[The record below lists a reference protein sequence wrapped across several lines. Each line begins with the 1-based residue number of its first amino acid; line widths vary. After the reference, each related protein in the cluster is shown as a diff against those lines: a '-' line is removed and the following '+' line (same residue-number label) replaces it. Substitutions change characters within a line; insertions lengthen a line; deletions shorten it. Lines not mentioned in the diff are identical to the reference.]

1 MADKIKVLMLQ
12 PIHEE
17 GFKLFDDRFEVIV
30 AKDPSPAAV
39 KAELAGVQG
48 IIVRIAGC
56 PREIIEAA
64 PDLKV
69 IAKHGVGPDNID
81 VAAATERSILVLNT
95 PDANA
100 VSVAEHTVAAIG
112 ALAKRALYN
121 DRAMRAGNW
130 KVRGELKAVDLDGK
144 TLGLVGTGK
153 IGSLVARKARGAF
166 DMRVIAYD
174 PYVNPGVAAAN
185 GITLVENLADVF
197 RQADVVS
204 LHTPLTP
211 QTRKLVSAELIAAM
225 KPTAFLVNFARGEVV
240 DEAALIAALQ
250 NGTIAGAALDVF
262 EQEPPAADNPL
273 FQLDNVILSPHSA
286 AQTAECVVRMSTTTA
301 QGVVDALTGVRPR
314 YIYNAEALGIRK

>member
-12 PIHEE
+12 PIHED
-17 GFKLFDDRFEVIV
+17 GIKLFDDRFELLT

-56 PREIIEAA
+56 PKEIIDAA

-81 VAAATERSILVLNT
+81 VAAATERGILVLNT

-130 KVRGELKAVDLDGK
+130 KVRGELKATDLDGK
-144 TLGLVGTGK
+144 VLGLVGTGK
-153 IGSLVARKARGAF
+153 IGTLVAKKCMGAF

-174 PYVNPGVAAAN
+174 PYVKPEVAAAN
-185 GITLVENLADVF
+185 GITLVGDLAQLF
-197 RQADVVS
+197 READVVS

-211 QTRKLVSAELIAAM
+211 QTRNLVSAELLAAM
-225 KPTAFLVNFARGEVV
+225 KPSAFLVNFARGEVV

-250 NGTIAGAALDVF
+250 AGKIAGAALDVF
-262 EQEPPAADNPL
+262 QQEPPANDNPL
-273 FQLDNVILSPHSA
+273 FALDNVILSPHSA
-286 AQTAECVVRMSTTTA
+286 AQTKECVIRMSTTTA
-301 QGVVDALTGVRPR
+301 QGVIDALTGVRPR
-314 YIYNAEALGIRK
+314 YIYNPEALSAHK